1 MRKKFLTSLY
11 IFGSVVIY
19 LVGAVSS
26 LMYENGLALNVAWN
40 WAMKGSSQVIGFM
53 FLAAILSI
61 LYFSMLYYAF
71 LDSQL
76 LLLAGMTVLALAS
89 YFFCHYLYFAILGAV
104 GAVALIAAIYLE
116 KRPKSTMPVE
126 IDEDAIQEEAEN
138 QEVEADNEDEESEQE
153 SSFQMSDGANLDEL
167 DERELAVKINALFD
181 TPDTF
186 EIDEAEEEIY
196 LDENSEEDSEIIED
210 SVTIDDLTSEFE
222 ALEEEE
228 KNKSEDLS

>member
-89 YFFCHYLYFAILGAV
+89 YFFGHYLYFAILGAV

-116 KRPKSTMPVE
+116 KRPKSTMSVD
-126 IDEDAIQEEAEN
+126 IDEDEIQEEAEN

-153 SSFQMSDGANLDEL
+153 SSLQMVDGANLDEL

-181 TPDTF
+181 TPDAF
-186 EIDEAEEEIY
+186 EIDEDEEEIY
-196 LDENSEEDSEIIED
+196 LDENNEEDSEIIED